1 MSTSTHRV
9 AGLVKKEFIHFYRDP
24 VVAGLIFYHF
34 FVCII
39 LCAYSLL
46 FEADHLQLVVYDM
59 SRTEESRELAN
70 RFLTTEYFDLDRYA
84 NSMEEVRQRFDE
96 SGARGALIIPAEF
109 SRELEKGRRTD
120 VQYITDGTNANQS
133 GQGVGYANAIVA
145 DFNRKVTL
153 EHLNRAGTPVASL
166 PGIANEVRPIYNQGL
181 REVDFSVVAHIMV
194 AGVIGGLLLSGTAV
208 VREKERGTI
217 DQLLVTPT
225 SSFELLLAKG
235 LTPLMICLIATVF
248 SFLVVVWFGVPLRGS
263 VPVFFAFMTIFLISM
278 IGIGILIGSVCNNT
292 LQVVLLSYVVWFPAV
307 FLPGV
312 ATPVENMLP
321 FMQGISSVF
330 PTTPFLVAAN
340 GIFQKGLG
348 FFDLWSEALRLIVTG
363 VILFSLGA
371 WITRRQWK
379 Q

>member
-1 MSTSTHRV
+1 MSAYRV

-34 FVCII
+34 VVCVV
-39 LCAYSLL
+39 LCGYSFLYQ
-46 FEADHLQLVVYDM
+46 ADHLQLVVYDM
-59 SRTEESRELAN
+59 CRTEESRELAN
-70 RFLTTEYFDLDRYA
+70 RFLVTEYFDLDRYA
-84 NSMEEVRQRFDE
+84 NSMEEVRQRFDS
-96 SGARGALIIPAEF
+96 SGARAALIIPADF
-109 SRELEKGRRTD
+109 SRELAKGRRAD
-120 VQYITDGTNANQS
+120 VQYITDGTDANQS
-133 GQGVGYANAIVA
+133 GQSVGYANRIVA
-145 DFNRKVTL
+145 DFNREVTL
-153 EHLNRAGTPVASL
+153 ERLNREGTLVASL
-166 PGIANEVRPIYNQGL
+166 PGIASKVRPVYNQGL
-181 REVDFSVVAHIMV
+181 REVDFSVVSHILV

-225 SSFELLLAKG
+225 RSIELLLAKA
-235 LTPLMICLIATVF
+235 LAPLMICLIATVF
-248 SFLVVVWFGVPLRGS
+248 SFLVVAWFGVPVRGN
-263 VPVFFAFMTIFLISM
+263 VLMFFAFMAIFLISM

-321 FMQGISSVF
+321 FMQGIASVF

-340 GIFQKGLG
+340 GVFQKGLG

-371 WITRRQWK
+371 RITWKQWK